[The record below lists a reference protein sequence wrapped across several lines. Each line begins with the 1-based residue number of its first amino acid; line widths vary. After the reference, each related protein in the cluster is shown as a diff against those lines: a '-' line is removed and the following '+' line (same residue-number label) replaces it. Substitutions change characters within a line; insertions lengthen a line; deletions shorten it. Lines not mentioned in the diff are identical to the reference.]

1 MVRSPNTTSC
11 LRKTDKMITI
21 NSKKQNSLINRLC
34 KELDIL
40 SSNHR
45 ALKREARKRKW
56 VKRLN
61 FINDKGQALCKSSS
75 SFDFLGWVSIAA
87 FVIYKTNFFREL
99 WENPHRVMFFFV
111 LSMIGLGVNLASILY
126 LTIYLPIIKGIPE
139 KDIDIEKVHPMLIPI
154 MTLAGLVSFFW

>member
-1 MVRSPNTTSC
+1 MMSCHRKMHKKTSHNNIK
-11 LRKTDKMITI
+11 R
-21 NSKKQNSLINRLC
+21 QNSRKNRQRMEVNKFILIF
-34 KELDIL
+34 
-40 SSNHR
+40 R

-61 FINDKGQALCKSSS
+61 FINDKGQALCNLIQIVIS
-75 SFDFLGWVSIAA
+75 LGWVSIAA

-99 WENPHRVMFFFV
+99 WENPHRVMFFFT
-111 LSMIGLGVNLASILY
+111 LSMLGLGVNLLSILY

-154 MTLAGLVSFFW
+154 MTLAGFVSFFW